1 MKTLPTIICVLACLG
16 LMPFCADRHA
26 AAQPF
31 DLKAARERDARI
43 FRELEWKITG
53 KRPPAKPKSDKP
65 KSDKPNS
72 DKPNSDKPVPEKAV
86 QPQKPPTTS
95 LDEKAKGSAD
105 AERREQAKRVADV
118 EAFQKQQVAIARDSR
133 PVLSILDRAVASG
146 SVSEDA
152 VAEARKLILSGR
164 RDTRSLKLVEATAWY
179 CLAMLAPSEQERDL
193 RLGRARVA
201 QAAVA
206 EMDAASQKTIRR

>member
-1 MKTLPTIICVLACLG
+1 MKILPMLLCALVG
-16 LMPFCADRHA
+16 LDVALLPSCADRYA

-53 KRPPAKPKSDKP
+53 KRPPAKPKTQKPAADKT
-65 KSDKPNS
+65 
-72 DKPNSDKPVPEKAV
+72 VV
-86 QPQKPPTTS
+86 PQKPAAAVP
-95 LDEKAKGSAD
+95 DAKAGAAAEAD
-105 AERREQAKRVADV
+105 RREQAKRRA
-118 EAFQKQQVAIARDSR
+118 EIERFQEEQLAIAQQGR

-146 SVSEDA
+146 KVPEDA
-152 VAEARKLILSGR
+152 VAEARQLVLAGR
-164 RDTRSLKLVEATAWY
+164 RDTRSLKFIEATAWY
-179 CLAMLAPSEQERDL
+179 CLAMLAPSAQERDL

-206 EMDAASQKTIRR
+206 ELDAASQRTIRR

>member
-1 MKTLPTIICVLACLG
+1 MKTLPTIICVLVCLG
-16 LMPFCADRHA
+16 LMPFCVDRHA

-53 KRPPAKPKSDKP
+53 KRPPAKP
-65 KSDKPNS
+65 
-72 DKPNSDKPVPEKAV
+72 NSDKPVPEKAV
-86 QPQKPPTTS
+86 LPQKPPTTS
-95 LDEKAKGSAD
+95 LDDKAKGSAD
-105 AERREQAKRVADV
+105 ADRREQAKRVADV

-152 VAEARKLILSGR
+152 VAEARELILSGR
-164 RDTRSLKLVEATAWY
+164 RDTRSLKVIEATAWY

-193 RLGRARVA
+193 RLGRARLA
-201 QAAVA
+201 QATVA
-206 EMDAASQKTIRR
+206 EMDAASQRTIRR